1 VFGKEDTLITIQVDQ
16 LLSEKF
22 GMEYTDK
29 DGTKKNP
36 DIIHR
41 TSIGCYERTLALL
54 IEKYAGAFP
63 LWLAPEQVRILPI
76 ADRHHD
82 RSFEIKKELEKMGM
96 RVTVDD
102 RSEKTGYKIRESRL
116 QKLPYWI
123 IVGDKEVEDGTVSVS
138 KRGQGDIGS
147 MSFDDFTAM
156 LKEEIDNKVR

>member
-1 VFGKEDTLITIQVDQ
+1 
-16 LLSEKF
+16 
-22 GMEYTDK
+22 
-29 DGTKKNP
+29 
-36 DIIHR
+36 
-41 TSIGCYERTLALL
+41 
-54 IEKYAGAFP
+54 
-63 LWLAPEQVRILPI
+63 
-76 ADRHHD
+76 
-82 RSFEIKKELEKMGM
+82 MGM

-147 MSFDDFTAM
+147 MDFDAFANM